1 MDFKT
6 VEEVKVMRKTL
17 SCIEGERRKEDKEAH

>member
-6 VEEVKVMRKTL
+6 VEEVKVMRKTD
-17 SCIEGERRKEDKEAH
+17 IEGERRKEDKEAH